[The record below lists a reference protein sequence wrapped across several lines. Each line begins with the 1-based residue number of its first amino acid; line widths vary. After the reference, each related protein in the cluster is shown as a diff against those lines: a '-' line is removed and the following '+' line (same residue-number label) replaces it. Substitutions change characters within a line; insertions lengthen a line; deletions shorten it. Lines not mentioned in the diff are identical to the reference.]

1 MELKEVW
8 KDRKLKGVL
17 VKVVDNPA
25 MAVIAQQ
32 CGMDFVFYDCE
43 HGVLSYEKLHDLMV
57 MANGRGFPS
66 VVRVPQLARADV
78 SKILDYGASGV
89 MVPMIE
95 TREQAELLAGWSK
108 YPPVGRRSYSGGANT
123 DYGPSGGHAQNME
136 KINRHTMT
144 IAQIETV
151 KGVENIDE
159 ILRVEGIDAAIVGPC
174 DLGISMGNPDNVM
187 DERELALI
195 QKVVDACK
203 RHDKAFGII
212 GGMNL
217 LSHFRED
224 INILVAAIDTNILR
238 AGMKKAVEEYEQL

>member
-1 MELKEVW
+1 M
-8 KDRKLKGVL
+8 
-17 VKVVDNPA
+17 
-25 MAVIAQQ
+25 
-32 CGMDFVFYDCE
+32 
-43 HGVLSYEKLHDLMV
+43 
-57 MANGRGFPS
+57 
-66 VVRVPQLARADV
+66 
-78 SKILDYGASGV
+78 
-89 MVPMIE
+89 
-95 TREQAELLAGWSK
+95 
-108 YPPVGRRSYSGGANT
+108 
-123 DYGPSGGHAQNME
+123 
-136 KINRHTMT
+136 NRHTMT
-144 IAQIETV
+144 SAQIETV

-159 ILRVEGIDAAIVGPC
+159 ILRGEGIDAAIVGPC